1 MKEPDAPGGSMTESR
16 PGGAAA
22 SGEERGVIP
31 PDLLEILRCPLGKAP
46 LRLEGDALVC
56 TRCGLTYRIEDGIPN
71 MLVDEA
77 ALPPGVSDLKQVACY
92 PAGGASS

>member
-1 MKEPDAPGGSMTESR
+1 MSEPQAR
-16 PGGAAA
+16 GGAPAT
-22 SGEERGVIP
+22 SGETRNIIP
-31 PDLLEILRCPLGKAP
+31 NDLLEILRCPLGKAP

-56 TRCGLTYRIEDGIPN
+56 TKCGLSYRIEDGIPN

-92 PAGGASS
+92 PASGPSS

>member
-1 MKEPDAPGGSMTESR
+1 MTEPE

-22 SGEERGVIP
+22 ASGETRSPIP
-31 PDLLEILRCPLGKAP
+31 EDLLEILRCPLGKAP

-56 TRCGLTYRIEDGIPN
+56 TKCGLTYRIEDGIPN

-92 PAGGASS
+92 PAVGPSN